1 MPPETPA
8 PDPAQDPAQDPA
20 PAPLGRLLVAAVTPF
35 RADGTVDVAGF
46 ERHLD
51 ALARDGADGVVVG
64 GTTGEGTTLTDDERT
79 DLVVC
84 AVDVLG
90 GRATVVAASGSA
102 DTAHSVVLSQ
112 AAEEAGA
119 EALMVVTPYYCRPS
133 QAGLLAHL
141 WTVADATDLPV
152 MLYDVPRRTGSR
164 LAEPTLARAAQ
175 HPNVVALKESGGD
188 LARVARVARVAGDTG
203 LACYGGDDATAL
215 PALAA
220 GAAGLVGVAANVA
233 PASYRRLID
242 AAAAGDLAAAAAA
255 HRDLLPLARALN
267 DHVPPTVATKAVLHA
282 LGRLDGP
289 RVRLPLV
296 GPEPEEADA
305 VVADLAAV
313 PASVDPALA
322 RVALAADAL
331 AGGALQAHR
340 PT

>member
-8 PDPAQDPAQDPA
+8 RDLLPVLA

-35 RADGTVDVAGF
+35 RTDGTVDVAGF

-51 ALARDGADGVVVG
+51 GLARDGADGVVVG
-64 GTTGEGTTLTDDERT
+64 GTTGEGTTLTDDERI
-79 DLVVC
+79 DLVAC
-84 AVDVLG
+84 AVDVVG
-90 GRATVVAASGSA
+90 GRAAVVAASGSA

-119 EALMVVTPYYCRPS
+119 DALMVVTPYYCCPT

-152 MLYDVPRRTGSR
+152 LLYDVPRRTGST
-164 LAEPTLARAAQ
+164 LAEATLARAAQ
-175 HPNVVALKESGGD
+175 HPNVVAIKEAGGD
-188 LARVARVARVAGDTG
+188 LDRLGRVAGDTG
-203 LACYGGDDATAL
+203 LACYAGDDPTAL

-220 GAAGLVGVAANVA
+220 GAVGLVGVAANVA
-233 PASYRRLID
+233 ASSYRRLLD
-242 AAAAGDLAAAAAA
+242 AAAAGDLADAVAA
-255 HRDLLPLARALN
+255 HRDLRPLARALSA
-267 DHVPPTVATKAVLHA
+267 HVPQAVATKAVLHA
-282 LGRLDGP
+282 LGRIDGP

-296 GPEPEEADA
+296 GPEPEEAA
-305 VVADLAAV
+305 AIVADLAAV
-313 PASVDPALA
+313 PPAVDPALA
-322 RVALAADAL
+322 RVALVPGAL